1 MKTNAAAIPSLKS
14 RLGLV
19 DSPPRQAV
27 AWALAGGAVWLLA
40 GQLLPEGLP
49 LGVVLLGLVFGSLH
63 AMTALGL
70 VLVYRA
76 TRVVNFAQAE
86 IGGLASAVAVLMVT
100 GHGLPYLVAVPLGL
114 AAAAGTGLLVDAVVV
129 KRFERSPRLIFTVAT
144 IGVAQ
149 IVGAVQLGLPSLF
162 GNLRPL
168 SVFTTPF
175 DLSLT
180 VGPIL
185 FTGDHVLA
193 VAVAILATLGLRWF
207 LSRTDAGVA
216 IRGVS
221 DSVERAMLL
230 GVPVRSLS
238 RLTWV
243 VAAVL
248 SGIGVL
254 LATPIRG
261 VNVGVIAGASS
272 LLPAL
277 TAAVLG
283 RMHHLGRTMAAALLL
298 GVFQQAVFWSFPR
311 TTVVDVAQMV
321 LVLGALLLQ
330 RSSFARGGRLE
341 GESLVSLVRP
351 IPAAVN
357 ELAIMRTIRV
367 MATVALA
374 AFAIIMPLVLSDA
387 NISLMSNIA
396 IYAIVAVALV
406 VLVGWSGQVSLGQF
420 AFVGIG
426 AGVSGGLVVNG
437 GTDLFVAL
445 LAGAAISAIAAVL
458 VGLPALRIPGL
469 FLAVATL
476 AFAVPVSSFLLSST
490 YFPSL
495 TPAQIPRPELLGGR
509 ISLESE
515 YSFYLLCL
523 AILVIV
529 LLGARNLRNSR
540 TGRAL
545 IAVNDNERAA
555 ASFSISPVR
564 TKLFAF
570 GLAGAM
576 AGLAGGLWAVGVRG
590 IGFGAF
596 NPEQSLQVFTM
607 VVVGGL
613 GSLSGAILGA
623 IYVQL
628 AMYFLDGAMQLL
640 ATGAGLLVL
649 LMIIPG
655 GLGEVLYRLRDRFV
669 AALASARHIDA
680 PGFVASDHLADAL
693 GQNGLVESEMPGQ
706 TERAGLDRKAPH
718 PDLDGALLCWD
729 EIDARYGQV
738 QILFGVSGQVGHGEI
753 LGLLGTNGA
762 GKSTLL
768 KVLAG
773 IMPTAGSI
781 RLAGREVSGLD
792 PQERVR
798 SGLVMVPGGRGVFHS
813 LTVEE
818 NLRVAGWT
826 LRSDSGTRAQL
837 TDEVLDLFPS
847 LKVRRS
853 TLAGSLSG
861 GEQQMLAIAQAILCR
876 PKVLFIDEL
885 SLGLSPVVVGEL
897 LGAVR
902 RLNEQGVT
910 VMLVEQSLNVAASIA
925 PRAMFLERGTVRFTG
940 ATEELAGRGDL
951 ARAVFLGSVD
961 ASSKKRQG
969 TKRSSEQLAVASAG
983 ELVHHPGLSVKNVS
997 VQYGGVH
1004 ALRDVSIEV
1013 AVGEIVGIIGSNGAG
1028 KTTLLDVCTGYLA
1041 PSGGMIGMLGSDVT
1055 AAAPEDRAR
1064 LGLGRVFQDARL
1076 FPSLTVRETIA
1087 VAFERFVDVR
1097 EPIAGMFR
1105 LHAAVESER
1114 DISDKVDELLD
1125 RLDLRR
1131 YETSF
1136 ITELS
1141 TGTRRIVELAC
1152 TLAHRPS
1159 VLLLDE
1165 PTSGLAQRESEALAS
1180 LLVQLRDDTTMTM
1193 LVVEH
1198 DIPVV
1203 SSISDRLVCMH
1214 MGTVIAQ
1221 GTPTKVLGDPTVI
1234 ASYLGNDEAAISRSS
1249 LPGPKRRQR
1258 RAEPVSSGASRVRAH

>member
-1 MKTNAAAIPSLKS
+1 MKTSDSLFATLRS
-14 RLGLV
+14 RLAIADSRSKRVALRALVAGLV
-19 DSPPRQAV
+19 WIV
-27 AWALAGGAVWLLA
+27 ASLV
-40 GQLLPEGLP
+40 LPEGLP
-49 LGVVLLGLVFGSLH
+49 FGVVILGLVFGSLH
-63 AMTALGL
+63 GMTALGL

-100 GHGLPYLVAVPLGL
+100 GHGLPYLLAVPLGL
-114 AAAAGTGLLVDAVVV
+114 AAAAATGFVVDAVVV

-149 IVGAVQLGLPSLF
+149 IVGATQLGLPSLF

-168 SVFTTPF
+168 SAFTTPF
-175 DLSLT
+175 DLSIT

-193 VAVAILATLGLRWF
+193 IAVALMATLGLGWF
-207 LSRTDAGVA
+207 LSGTDAGVA

-248 SGIGVL
+248 SGVGVL
-254 LATPIRG
+254 LATPIKG

-298 GVFQQAVFWSFPR
+298 GVFQQAIFWSFPR

-321 LVLGALLLQ
+321 IVLGALLLQ
-330 RSSFARGGRLE
+330 RSSFSRGGRLD
-341 GESLVSLVRP
+341 GESLVRFVRP
-351 IPAAVN
+351 VPVAIGQLVEFRMARVGLTIVAA
-357 ELAIMRTIRV
+357 
-367 MATVALA
+367 ALA
-374 AFAIIMPLVLSDA
+374 LTVPLALSDA
-387 NISLMSNIA
+387 NVSLLANMA

-426 AGVSGGLVVNG
+426 AGVTGGLIVNG

-445 LAGAAISAIAAVL
+445 IMGATVSAIAAVL

-495 TPAQIPRPELLGGR
+495 TPAQIQRPELLGGR
-509 ISLESE
+509 VSLESE

-523 AILVIV
+523 GILVIV
-529 LLGARNLRNSR
+529 LLAASNLRTSR
-540 TGRAL
+540 TGRVL
-545 IAVNDNERAA
+545 VAVNDNERAA
-555 ASFSISPVR
+555 QGFSISPVR

-570 GLAGAM
+570 GLAGAI

-649 LMIIPG
+649 LMAIPG

-669 AALASARHIDA
+669 AALARARQIES
-680 PGFVASDHLADAL
+680 PGFLATLELPDTFQDQPVSVDPVASMSKSVSGATLA
-693 GQNGLVESEMPGQ
+693 NGHRGNN
-706 TERAGLDRKAPH
+706 
-718 PDLDGALLCWD
+718 ALLSW
-729 EIDARYGQV
+729 ESLDARYGQV
-738 QILFGVSGQVGHGEI
+738 QILFGISGELAHGEI

-768 KVLAG
+768 RVLAG
-773 IMPTAGSI
+773 LLPTSGSV
-781 RLAGREVSGLD
+781 RLQGREVSDLD
-792 PQERVR
+792 PQARVR
-798 SGLVMVPGGRGVFHS
+798 SGLVLVPGGRGVFHS
-813 LTVEE
+813 LTVDE

-826 LRSDSGTRAQL
+826 LRSEPAARTRLVNEA
-837 TDEVLDLFPS
+837 LDLFPS
-847 LKVRRS
+847 LRTRRS

-861 GEQQMLAIAQAILCR
+861 GEQQMLAIAQAIMCR
-876 PKVLFIDEL
+876 PQVLFIDEL
-885 SLGLSPVVVGEL
+885 SLGLSPAVVGEL

-902 RLNEQGVT
+902 RLNAQGVT
-910 VMLVEQSLNVAASIA
+910 VIIVEQSLNVATSIA
-925 PRAMFLERGTVRFTG
+925 PRAMFLERGTVRFSGPT
-940 ATEELAGRGDL
+940 AELADRGDL
-951 ARAVFLGSVD
+951 ARAVFLGSVKG
-961 ASSKKRQG
+961 SLRKRPAI
-969 TKRSSEQLAVASAG
+969 KRSPKPAADEIQR
-983 ELVHHPGLSVKNVS
+983 PGLSVKGVS
-997 VQYGGVH
+997 VHYGGVH

-1013 AVGEIVGIIGSNGAG
+1013 ASGEIVGIIGSNGAG
-1028 KTTLLDVCTGYLA
+1028 KTTLLDVCSGYLA
-1041 PSGGMIGMLGSDVT
+1041 SSGGTIGLMGSDVT
-1055 AAAPEDRAR
+1055 GEAPEDRAR

-1076 FPSLTVRETIA
+1076 FPSLTVRDTVA

-1114 DISDKVDELLD
+1114 AVMKAVDGLLE

-1136 ITELS
+1136 ISELS

-1152 TLAHRPS
+1152 TLAHSPG

-1165 PTSGLAQRESEALAS
+1165 PTSGLAQRESEALAA
-1180 LLVQLRDDTTMTM
+1180 LLVQLRDDTAMTM

-1214 MGTVIAQ
+1214 MGAVIAQ
-1221 GTPTKVLGDPTVI
+1221 GVPSKVLGDKAVI
-1234 ASYLGNDEAAISRSS
+1234 ASYLGEDDAAIGRSS
-1249 LPGPKRRQR
+1249 TARPKRR
-1258 RAEPVSSGASRVRAH
+1258 RAEPLVSGTGRVRAR

>member
-1 MKTNAAAIPSLKS
+1 MKTSDSSFATLRS
-14 RLGLV
+14 RLAIA
-19 DSPPRQAV
+19 DSRLKRV
-27 AWALAGGAVWLLA
+27 ALWALVAGIVWIVAGLA
-40 GQLLPEGLP
+40 LPEGLP
-49 LGVVLLGLVFGSLH
+49 LGVVILGLVFGSLH
-63 AMTALGL
+63 GMTALGL

-100 GHGLPYLVAVPLGL
+100 GHRLPYLLAVPLGL
-114 AAAAGTGLLVDAVVV
+114 AAAALTGLVVDAVVV

-149 IVGAVQLGLPSLF
+149 IVGAAQLGLPSLF

-175 DLSLT
+175 ELSIT

-193 VAVAILATLGLRWF
+193 LAVALIATLGLGWF
-207 LSRTDAGVA
+207 LSGTDAGVA

-248 SGIGVL
+248 SGVGVL
-254 LATPIRG
+254 LATPIKG

-298 GVFQQAVFWSFPR
+298 GVFQQAIFWSFPR

-321 LVLGALLLQ
+321 IVLGALLLQ
-330 RSSFARGGRLE
+330 RPSFSRGGRLD
-341 GESLVSLVRP
+341 GESLVRLVRP
-351 IPAAVN
+351 VPVAIGQLVEFRLARVGMSIVAA
-357 ELAIMRTIRV
+357 
-367 MATVALA
+367 ALA
-374 AFAIIMPLVLSDA
+374 LIVPLALSDA
-387 NISLMSNIA
+387 NVSLLANIA

-406 VLVGWSGQVSLGQF
+406 ILVGWSGQVSLGQF

-426 AGVSGGLVVNG
+426 AGVTGGLIVNG

-445 LAGAAISAIAAVL
+445 IAGAIISAIAAVL

-495 TPAQIPRPELLGGR
+495 TPAQIQRPELLGGR
-509 ISLESE
+509 VSLESE

-523 AILVIV
+523 GILVVV
-529 LLGARNLRNSR
+529 LLGARNLRTSR
-540 TGRAL
+540 TGRVL
-545 IAVNDNERAA
+545 VAVNDNERAA
-555 ASFSISPVR
+555 QGFSISPVR

-570 GLAGAM
+570 GLAGAV

-640 ATGAGLLVL
+640 ATGAGLLLL
-649 LMIIPG
+649 LMAIPG

-669 AALASARHIDA
+669 AALARARQIDS
-680 PGFVASDHLADAL
+680 PGFVASFELPDAL
-693 GQNGLVESEMPGQ
+693 VDQPASVDLVGAEGESVRTGTADNGHG
-706 TERAGLDRKAPH
+706 GD
-718 PDLDGALLCWD
+718 DALLSWD
-729 EIDARYGQV
+729 ALDARYGQV
-738 QILFGVSGQVGHGEI
+738 QILFGVSGEVAHGEI

-768 KVLAG
+768 RVLAG
-773 IMPTAGSI
+773 LLPTSGSV
-781 RLAGREVSGLD
+781 RLQGREVSDLD
-792 PQERVR
+792 PQARVR
-798 SGLVMVPGGRGVFHS
+798 SGLVLVPGGRGVFHS
-813 LTVEE
+813 LTVDE

-826 LRSDSGTRAQL
+826 LRSEPATRARL
-837 TDEVLDLFPS
+837 VDEALDLFPS
-847 LKVRRS
+847 LGTRRS

-876 PKVLFIDEL
+876 PQVLFIDEL

-902 RLNEQGVT
+902 RLNAQGVT
-910 VMLVEQSLNVAASIA
+910 VIIVEQSLNVATSIA
-925 PRAMFLERGTVRFTG
+925 PRAMFLERGIVRFSGPT
-940 ATEELAGRGDL
+940 AELADRGDL
-951 ARAVFLGSVD
+951 ARAVFLGSVKG
-961 ASSKKRQG
+961 SLRKRPA
-969 TKRSSEQLAVASAG
+969 TKRSPKPAADEIQR
-983 ELVHHPGLSVKNVS
+983 PGLSVKGVS
-997 VQYGGVH
+997 VHYGGVH

-1013 AVGEIVGIIGSNGAG
+1013 ASGEIVGVIGSNGAG
-1028 KTTLLDVCTGYLA
+1028 KTTLLDVCSGYLDS
-1041 PSGGMIGMLGSDVT
+1041 SGGTIGLIGSDVT
-1055 AAAPEDRAR
+1055 GETPEDRAR

-1076 FPSLTVRETIA
+1076 FPSLTVRETVA

-1105 LHAAVESER
+1105 LHAAVRSER
-1114 DISDKVDELLD
+1114 AVMKAVDELLE

-1136 ITELS
+1136 IAELS

-1152 TLAHRPS
+1152 TLAHSPS

-1165 PTSGLAQRESEALAS
+1165 PTSGLAQRESEALAD
-1180 LLVQLRDDTTMTM
+1180 LLVQLRDDTAMTM

-1214 MGTVIAQ
+1214 MGEVIAQ
-1221 GTPTKVLGDPTVI
+1221 GVPSKVLGDKAVV
-1234 ASYLGNDEAAISRSS
+1234 ASYLGEDDAAIGRSS
-1249 LPGPKRRQR
+1249 TARPKRRR
-1258 RAEPVSSGASRVRAH
+1258 RAEPLVSGTGSVRAR

>member
-1 MKTNAAAIPSLKS
+1 MKTSDSSFATLRS
-14 RLGLV
+14 RLAIA
-19 DSPPRQAV
+19 DSRLKRV
-27 AWALAGGAVWLLA
+27 ALWALVAGIVWIVAGLA
-40 GQLLPEGLP
+40 LPEGLP
-49 LGVVLLGLVFGSLH
+49 LGVVILGLVFGSLH
-63 AMTALGL
+63 GMTALGL

-100 GHGLPYLVAVPLGL
+100 GHRLPYLLAVPLGL
-114 AAAAGTGLLVDAVVV
+114 AAAALTGLVVDAVVV

-149 IVGAVQLGLPSLF
+149 IVGAAQLGLPSLF

-175 DLSLT
+175 ELSIT

-193 VAVAILATLGLRWF
+193 LAVALIATLGLGWF
-207 LSRTDAGVA
+207 LSGTDAGVA

-248 SGIGVL
+248 SGVGVL
-254 LATPIRG
+254 LATPIKG

-298 GVFQQAVFWSFPR
+298 GVFQQAIFWSFPR

-321 LVLGALLLQ
+321 IVLGALLLQ
-330 RSSFARGGRLE
+330 RPSFSRGGRLD
-341 GESLVSLVRP
+341 GESLVRLVRP
-351 IPAAVN
+351 VPVAIGQLVEFRLARVGMSIVAA
-357 ELAIMRTIRV
+357 
-367 MATVALA
+367 ALA
-374 AFAIIMPLVLSDA
+374 LIVPLALSDA
-387 NISLMSNIA
+387 NVSLLANIA

-406 VLVGWSGQVSLGQF
+406 ILVGWSGQVSLGQF

-426 AGVSGGLVVNG
+426 AGVTGGLIVNG

-445 LAGAAISAIAAVL
+445 IAGAIISAIAAVL

-495 TPAQIPRPELLGGR
+495 TPAQIQRPELLGGR
-509 ISLESE
+509 VSLESE

-523 AILVIV
+523 GILVVV
-529 LLGARNLRNSR
+529 LLGARNLRTSR
-540 TGRAL
+540 TGRVL
-545 IAVNDNERAA
+545 VAVNDNERAA
-555 ASFSISPVR
+555 QGFSISPVR

-570 GLAGAM
+570 GLAGAV

-640 ATGAGLLVL
+640 ATGAGLLLL
-649 LMIIPG
+649 LMAIPG

-669 AALASARHIDA
+669 AALARARQIDS
-680 PGFVASDHLADAL
+680 PGFVASFELPDAL
-693 GQNGLVESEMPGQ
+693 VDQPASVDLVGAEGESVRTGTADNGHG
-706 TERAGLDRKAPH
+706 GD
-718 PDLDGALLCWD
+718 DALLSWD
-729 EIDARYGQV
+729 ALDARYGQV
-738 QILFGVSGQVGHGEI
+738 QILFGVSGEVAHGEI

-768 KVLAG
+768 RVLAG
-773 IMPTAGSI
+773 LLPTSGSV
-781 RLAGREVSGLD
+781 RLQGREVSDLD
-792 PQERVR
+792 PQARVR
-798 SGLVMVPGGRGVFHS
+798 SGLVLVPGGRGVFHS
-813 LTVEE
+813 LTVDE

-826 LRSDSGTRAQL
+826 LRSEPATRARL
-837 TDEVLDLFPS
+837 VDEALDLFPS
-847 LKVRRS
+847 LGTRRS

-876 PKVLFIDEL
+876 PQVLFIDEL

-902 RLNEQGVT
+902 RLNAQGVT
-910 VMLVEQSLNVAASIA
+910 VIIVEQSLNVATSIA
-925 PRAMFLERGTVRFTG
+925 PRAMFLERGIVRFSGPT
-940 ATEELAGRGDL
+940 AELADRGDL
-951 ARAVFLGSVD
+951 ARAVFLGSVKG
-961 ASSKKRQG
+961 SLRKRPA
-969 TKRSSEQLAVASAG
+969 TKRSPKPAADEIQR
-983 ELVHHPGLSVKNVS
+983 PGLSVKGVS
-997 VQYGGVH
+997 VHYGAVH

-1013 AVGEIVGIIGSNGAG
+1013 ASGEIVGVIGSNGAG
-1028 KTTLLDVCTGYLA
+1028 KTTLLDVCSGYLDS
-1041 PSGGMIGMLGSDVT
+1041 SGGTIGLIGSDVT
-1055 AAAPEDRAR
+1055 GETPEDRAR

-1076 FPSLTVRETIA
+1076 FPSLTVRETVA

-1105 LHAAVESER
+1105 LHAAVRSER
-1114 DISDKVDELLD
+1114 AVMKAVDELLE

-1136 ITELS
+1136 IAELS

-1152 TLAHRPS
+1152 TLAHSPS

-1165 PTSGLAQRESEALAS
+1165 PTSGLAQRESEALAD
-1180 LLVQLRDDTTMTM
+1180 LLVQLRDDTAMTM

-1214 MGTVIAQ
+1214 MGEVIAQ
-1221 GTPTKVLGDPTVI
+1221 GVPSKVLGDKAVV
-1234 ASYLGNDEAAISRSS
+1234 ASYLGEDDAAIGRSS
-1249 LPGPKRRQR
+1249 TARPKRRR
-1258 RAEPVSSGASRVRAH
+1258 RAEPLVSGTGSVRAR

>member
-1 MKTNAAAIPSLKS
+1 MTSVESVMTSLRS
-14 RLGLV
+14 RPGFP
-19 DSPPRQAV
+19 DTPFKRAV
-27 AWALAGGAVWLLA
+27 ASVVGGLLVWLAAHL
-40 GQLLPEGLP
+40 LLPEGLP
-49 LGVVLLGLVFGSLH
+49 LGVVILGLVFGSLH
-63 AMTALGL
+63 GMTALGL

-100 GHGLPYLVAVPLGL
+100 GHGLPYLLAVPLGL
-114 AAAAGTGLLVDAVVV
+114 LAAAATGLAVDAVVV

-149 IVGAVQLGLPSLF
+149 IIGATQLALPSLF
-162 GNLRPL
+162 GDLRPL
-168 SVFTTPF
+168 SGFTTPF
-175 DLSLT
+175 QLKLT

-193 VAVAILATLGLRWF
+193 LVVAVLATLGLRWF

-243 VAAVL
+243 VAALL
-248 SGIGVL
+248 SGVGVL

-283 RMHHLGRTMAAALLL
+283 RMTSLWRTMAAALLL
-298 GVFQQAVFWSFPR
+298 GVFQQAIFWSFPR
-311 TTVVDVAQMV
+311 STVVDVVQV
-321 LVLGALLLQ
+321 VIVLGALLLQ
-330 RSSFARGGRLE
+330 REAFKRGGRVD
-341 GESLVSLVRP
+341 GESLVQLVRP
-351 IPAAVN
+351 IPAAIRDLPVMRGIRLGLTAL
-357 ELAIMRTIRV
+357 LAL
-367 MATVALA
+367 VALTV
-374 AFAIIMPLVLSDA
+374 PLLLSDA
-387 NISLMSNIA
+387 NISLLANIA

-406 VLVGWSGQVSLGQF
+406 ILVGWSGQVSLGQF

-426 AGVSGGLVVNG
+426 AGVTGGLIVNG
-437 GTDLFVAL
+437 GADLLVAL
-445 LAGAAISAIAAVL
+445 AAGAAISAMAAVL

-495 TPAQIPRPELLGGR
+495 TPAQITRPELLGGR
-509 ISLESE
+509 ISIESE
-515 YSFYLLCL
+515 LSFYVFCL
-523 AILVIV
+523 VVLVLV
-529 LLGARNLRNSR
+529 LVGARNLRMSR
-540 TGRAL
+540 TGRVL
-545 IAVNDNERAA
+545 VAVNDNERAA
-555 ASFSISPVR
+555 AGFSISPVR

-570 GLAGAM
+570 GLAGAI
-576 AGLAGGLWAVGVRG
+576 AGLAGGLYALGVRG
-590 IGFGAF
+590 IGFGAY

-623 IYVQL
+623 VYVQL

-649 LMIIPG
+649 LMVIPG
-655 GLGEVLYRLRDRFV
+655 GLGEILYRIRDRFI
-669 AALASARHIDA
+669 AKLASDRGIDA
-680 PGFVASDHLADAL
+680 PGFLAANDVVDALSESVATGFSDGDAANGRGSNGHGPAGVATAHLAWQGVDA
-693 GQNGLVESEMPGQ
+693 
-706 TERAGLDRKAPH
+706 H
-718 PDLDGALLCWD
+718 
-729 EIDARYGQV
+729 YGQV
-738 QILFGVSGQVGHGEI
+738 QILFGVSGGVAKGEI

-768 KVLAG
+768 RVLAG
-773 IMPTAGSI
+773 LLPTSGSVYVN
-781 RLAGREVSGLD
+781 GEDVSGLD
-792 PQERVR
+792 TQGRVR
-798 SGLVMVPGGRGVFHS
+798 HGLVMVPGGRGVFHS
-813 LTVEE
+813 LTVDE

-826 LRSDSGTRAQL
+826 LRSEPHVRVDLVEQ
-837 TDEVLDLFPS
+837 VLDLFPS
-847 LKVRRS
+847 LRTRRS
-853 TLAGSLSG
+853 TPAGSLSG
-861 GEQQMLAIAQAILCR
+861 GEQQMLAIAQAIMCR
-876 PKVLFIDEL
+876 PQLLFIDEL

-897 LGAVR
+897 LTAVR
-902 RLNEQGVT
+902 HLNQQGVT
-910 VMLVEQSLNVAASIA
+910 VVVVEQSLNVAASLA
-925 PRAMFLERGTVRFTG
+925 PRAMFLERGTVRFVGPT
-940 ATEELAGRGDL
+940 AELSDRGDL
-951 ARAVFLGSVD
+951 ARAVFLGSVKLRP
-961 ASSKKRQG
+961 AAGKKKAAAG
-969 TKRSSEQLAVASAG
+969 EVRSGLAVSD
-983 ELVHHPGLSVKNVS
+983 VS
-997 VQYGGVH
+997 VSYGGVH

-1013 AVGEIVGIIGSNGAG
+1013 SRGEIVGVIGSNGAG
-1028 KTTLLDVCTGYLA
+1028 KTTLLDVCSGYLV
-1041 PSGGMIGMLGSDVT
+1041 PNSGHIALLGADVT
-1055 AAAPEDRAR
+1055 GESPEDRAR
-1064 LGLGRVFQDARL
+1064 VGLGRVFQDARL
-1076 FPSLTVRETIA
+1076 FPSLTVHETVA

-1097 EPIAGMFR
+1097 EPVAGMFR
-1105 LHAAVESER
+1105 LHAAVQSER
-1114 DISDKVDELLD
+1114 AVTRKVDELLE
-1125 RLDLRR
+1125 RLDLGRF
-1131 YETSF
+1131 ETSF
-1136 ITELS
+1136 ISELS

-1165 PTSGLAQRESEALAS
+1165 PTSGLAQPESEALAQ
-1180 LLVQLRDDTTMTM
+1180 LLLQLRDDTDMTM

-1214 MGTVIAQ
+1214 MGTVIAD
-1221 GTPTKVLGDPTVI
+1221 GAPSKVLADPLVI
-1234 ASYLGNDEAAISRSS
+1234 SSYLGEDETAIKRSS
-1249 LPGPKRRQR
+1249 RPAPSRRVR
-1258 RAEPVSSGASRVRAH
+1258 RADPLVSGAGNVRAR

>member
-1 MKTNAAAIPSLKS
+1 MKTSDSSFATLRS
-14 RLGLV
+14 RLAIA
-19 DSPPRQAV
+19 DSRLKRV
-27 AWALAGGAVWLLA
+27 ALWALVAGIVWIVAGLA
-40 GQLLPEGLP
+40 LPEGLP
-49 LGVVLLGLVFGSLH
+49 LGVVILGLVFGSLH
-63 AMTALGL
+63 GMTALGL

-100 GHGLPYLVAVPLGL
+100 GHGLPYLLAVPLGL
-114 AAAAGTGLLVDAVVV
+114 AAAALTGLVVDAVVV

-149 IVGAVQLGLPSLF
+149 IVGAAQLGLPSLF

-175 DLSLT
+175 ELSIT

-193 VAVAILATLGLRWF
+193 LAVALIATLGLGWF
-207 LSRTDAGVA
+207 LSGTDAGVA

-248 SGIGVL
+248 SGVGVL
-254 LATPIRG
+254 LATPIKG

-298 GVFQQAVFWSFPR
+298 GVFQQAIFWSFPR

-321 LVLGALLLQ
+321 IVLGALLLQ
-330 RSSFARGGRLE
+330 RSSFSRGGRLD
-341 GESLVSLVRP
+341 GESLVRLVRP
-351 IPAAVN
+351 VPVAIGQLVEFRLARVGMSIVAA
-357 ELAIMRTIRV
+357 
-367 MATVALA
+367 ALA
-374 AFAIIMPLVLSDA
+374 LIVPLALSDA
-387 NISLMSNIA
+387 NVSLLANIA

-406 VLVGWSGQVSLGQF
+406 ILVGWSGQVSLGQF

-426 AGVSGGLVVNG
+426 AGVTGGLIVNG

-445 LAGAAISAIAAVL
+445 IAGAIISAIAAVL

-495 TPAQIPRPELLGGR
+495 TPAQIQRPELLGGR
-509 ISLESE
+509 VSLESE

-523 AILVIV
+523 GILVVV
-529 LLGARNLRNSR
+529 LLGARNLRTSR
-540 TGRAL
+540 TGRVL
-545 IAVNDNERAA
+545 VAVNDNERAA
-555 ASFSISPVR
+555 QGFSISPVR

-570 GLAGAM
+570 GLAGAV

-640 ATGAGLLVL
+640 ATGAGLLLL
-649 LMIIPG
+649 LMAIPG

-669 AALASARHIDA
+669 AALARARQIDS
-680 PGFVASDHLADAL
+680 PGFVASFELPDAL
-693 GQNGLVESEMPGQ
+693 VDQPASVDLVGAEGESVRTGTADNGHG
-706 TERAGLDRKAPH
+706 GD
-718 PDLDGALLCWD
+718 DALLSWD
-729 EIDARYGQV
+729 ALDARYGQV
-738 QILFGVSGQVGHGEI
+738 QILFGVSGEVAHGEI

-768 KVLAG
+768 RVLAG
-773 IMPTAGSI
+773 LLPTSGSV
-781 RLAGREVSGLD
+781 RLQGREVSDLD
-792 PQERVR
+792 PQARVR
-798 SGLVMVPGGRGVFHS
+798 SGLVLVPGGRGVFHS
-813 LTVEE
+813 LTVDE

-826 LRSDSGTRAQL
+826 LRSEPATRARL
-837 TDEVLDLFPS
+837 VDEALDLFPS
-847 LKVRRS
+847 LGTRRS

-876 PKVLFIDEL
+876 PQVLFIDEL

-902 RLNEQGVT
+902 RLNAQGVT
-910 VMLVEQSLNVAASIA
+910 VIIVEQSLNVATSIA
-925 PRAMFLERGTVRFTG
+925 PRAMFLERGIVRFSGPT
-940 ATEELAGRGDL
+940 AELADRGDL
-951 ARAVFLGSVD
+951 ARAVFLGSVKG
-961 ASSKKRQG
+961 SLRKRPA
-969 TKRSSEQLAVASAG
+969 TKRSPKPAADEIQR
-983 ELVHHPGLSVKNVS
+983 PGLSVKGVS
-997 VQYGGVH
+997 VHYGGVH

-1013 AVGEIVGIIGSNGAG
+1013 ASGEIVGVIGSNGAG
-1028 KTTLLDVCTGYLA
+1028 KTTLLDVCSGYLDS
-1041 PSGGMIGMLGSDVT
+1041 SGGTIGLIGSDVT
-1055 AAAPEDRAR
+1055 GETPEDRAR

-1076 FPSLTVRETIA
+1076 FPSLTVRETVA

-1105 LHAAVESER
+1105 LHAAVRSER
-1114 DISDKVDELLD
+1114 AVMKAVDELLE

-1136 ITELS
+1136 IAELS

-1152 TLAHRPS
+1152 TLAHSPS

-1165 PTSGLAQRESEALAS
+1165 PTSGLAQRESEALAD
-1180 LLVQLRDDTTMTM
+1180 LLVQLRDDTAMTM

-1214 MGTVIAQ
+1214 MGEVIAQ
-1221 GTPTKVLGDPTVI
+1221 GVPSKVLGDKAVV
-1234 ASYLGNDEAAISRSS
+1234 ASYLGEDDAAIGRSS
-1249 LPGPKRRQR
+1249 TARPKRRR
-1258 RAEPVSSGASRVRAH
+1258 RAEPLVSGTGSVRAR

>member
-1 MKTNAAAIPSLKS
+1 MKTNDSAFATLRSRLAIADSPSKRVALWALIAAIVWIVA
-14 RLGLV
+14 GLV
-19 DSPPRQAV
+19 
-27 AWALAGGAVWLLA
+27 
-40 GQLLPEGLP
+40 LPEGLP
-49 LGVVLLGLVFGSLH
+49 LGVVILGLVFGSLH
-63 AMTALGL
+63 GMTALGL

-100 GHGLPYLVAVPLGL
+100 GHGLPYLLAVPLGL
-114 AAAAGTGLLVDAVVV
+114 AAAALTGLVVDTVVV

-149 IVGAVQLGLPSLF
+149 IVGAAQLGLPSLF

-175 DLSLT
+175 ELSIT

-193 VAVAILATLGLRWF
+193 LAVALIATLGLGWF
-207 LSRTDAGVA
+207 LSGTDAGVA

-248 SGIGVL
+248 SGVGVL
-254 LATPIRG
+254 LATPIKG

-298 GVFQQAVFWSFPR
+298 GVFQQAIFWSFPR

-321 LVLGALLLQ
+321 IVLGALLLQ
-330 RSSFARGGRLE
+330 RSSFSRGGRLD
-341 GESLVSLVRP
+341 GESLVRLVRP
-351 IPAAVN
+351 VPVAIGQLVEFRVARVGLSIVAA
-357 ELAIMRTIRV
+357 
-367 MATVALA
+367 ALA
-374 AFAIIMPLVLSDA
+374 LIVPLALSDA
-387 NISLMSNIA
+387 NVSLLANIA

-406 VLVGWSGQVSLGQF
+406 ILVGWSGQVSLGQF

-426 AGVSGGLVVNG
+426 AGVTGGLIVNG

-445 LAGAAISAIAAVL
+445 IAGAIISAIAAVL

-495 TPAQIPRPELLGGR
+495 TPAQIQRPELLGGR

-523 AILVIV
+523 AILVVV
-529 LLGARNLRNSR
+529 LLGARNLRTSR
-540 TGRAL
+540 TGRVL
-545 IAVNDNERAA
+545 VAVNDNERAA
-555 ASFSISPVR
+555 QGFSISPVR

-570 GLAGAM
+570 GLAGAI

-649 LMIIPG
+649 LMAIPG
-655 GLGEVLYRLRDRFV
+655 GLGEVLYRVRDRFV
-669 AALASARHIDA
+669 AALARARQIES
-680 PGFVASDHLADAL
+680 PGFLATLELPDAL
-693 GQNGLVESEMPGQ
+693 VDQPASVDLVGAEGESVRKSVSGATAANGHGGDE
-706 TERAGLDRKAPH
+706 
-718 PDLDGALLCWD
+718 ALLSWD
-729 EIDARYGQV
+729 ALDARYGQV
-738 QILFGVSGQVGHGEI
+738 QILFGVSGEIAHGEI

-768 KVLAG
+768 RVLAG
-773 IMPTAGSI
+773 LLPTSGSV
-781 RLAGREVSGLD
+781 RLQGREVSDLD
-792 PQERVR
+792 PQARVR
-798 SGLVMVPGGRGVFHS
+798 SGLVLVPGGRGVFHS
-813 LTVEE
+813 LTVDE

-826 LRSDSGTRAQL
+826 LRSEPAARTRWVNEA
-837 TDEVLDLFPS
+837 LDLFPS
-847 LKVRRS
+847 LRTRRS

-861 GEQQMLAIAQAILCR
+861 GEQQMLAIAQAIMCR
-876 PKVLFIDEL
+876 PQVLFIDEL

-902 RLNEQGVT
+902 RLNAQGVT
-910 VMLVEQSLNVAASIA
+910 VIIVEQSLNVATSIA
-925 PRAMFLERGTVRFTG
+925 PRAMFLERGIVRFSGPT
-940 ATEELAGRGDL
+940 AELADRGDL
-951 ARAVFLGSVD
+951 ARAVFLGSVKG
-961 ASSKKRQG
+961 SLRKRPA
-969 TKRSSEQLAVASAG
+969 TKRSPKPAADEIQR
-983 ELVHHPGLSVKNVS
+983 PGLSVKGVS
-997 VQYGGVH
+997 VHYGGVH

-1013 AVGEIVGIIGSNGAG
+1013 ASGEIVGVIGSNGAG
-1028 KTTLLDVCTGYLA
+1028 KTTLLDVCSGYLDS
-1041 PSGGMIGMLGSDVT
+1041 SGGTIGLIGSDVT
-1055 AAAPEDRAR
+1055 GETPEDRAR

-1076 FPSLTVRETIA
+1076 FPSLTVRETVA

-1114 DISDKVDELLD
+1114 SVMKAVDELLD

-1136 ITELS
+1136 IAELS

-1152 TLAHRPS
+1152 TLAHSPT

-1165 PTSGLAQRESEALAS
+1165 PTSGLAQRESEALAD
-1180 LLVQLRDDTTMTM
+1180 LLVQLRDDTAMTM

-1214 MGTVIAQ
+1214 MGEVIAQ
-1221 GTPTKVLGDPTVI
+1221 GVPSKVLGDKAVV
-1234 ASYLGNDEAAISRSS
+1234 ASYLGEDDAAIGRSS
-1249 LPGPKRRQR
+1249 TARPKRRR
-1258 RAEPVSSGASRVRAH
+1258 RAEPLVSGTGSVRAR